1 MGEIAR
7 TVGALLALGVVAALR
22 APLAVLPILVVM
34 VVAATRSALRRART
48 PYAHARDDDPMLVVR
63 ELQRAI
69 GGT

>member
-34 VVAATRSALRRART
+34 VVAATFMGHRT
-48 PYAHARDDDPMLVVR
+48 ADRHR
-63 ELQRAI
+63 
-69 GGT
+69 G